1 MKQLYVLLFSLVT
14 YVSTAQVGIGTTVPS
29 GALDIES
36 TTNGI
41 VIPRIALTSRAV
53 AAPVINPQTGT
64 LVNGTLIWNTAT
76 AGTAPNNV
84 VPGFYYWNAGGWNA
98 IAGIPTRDW
107 SLGGN
112 AITDPATEFIG
123 TTANQDFRVRTN
135 NSNRFNFT
143 NNGRLRAYDNGLV
156 NLPTYSWMGD
166 EDTGIWRPT
175 ADALGFTTNGVDRLR
190 IHNNGISFFNTI
202 LNRERFRFEC
212 DVTNPIVSGVASSAV
227 GLYNTGG
234 QGSNQWTMISYQS
247 TTDGGSIGG
256 YNTNSSNNNMAVNG
270 ANFGLSGVGTR
281 GVHMATTGGGAG
293 VYGTSNSP
301 DSYGVFGS
309 VPNTST
315 MLGFGGLFTGGLG
328 YLNGLYSLS
337 DENVKKNIVTIPSAL
352 NKIMQIR
359 GVSYNHDSAK
369 YPYLF
374 KGDTKTYL
382 GFIAQEIKVVFPEVV
397 AQKMIKTTGKNAV
410 SNKVDIDLGK
420 ELLNVVD
427 YTQLIPVLV
436 EAVKEQQIIIE
447 NLKSRIEILEKK

>member
-1 MKQLYVLLFSLVT
+1 MKQLYVLLFSVVT
-14 YVSTAQVGIGTTVPS
+14 YISTAQVGIGTTLPT

-36 TTNGI
+36 STNGI
-41 VIPRIALTSRAV
+41 VIPRIALTSRTV
-53 AAPVINPQTGT
+53 AAPVVNPQTGT

-98 IAGIPTRDW
+98 IAGVQTRDW
-107 SLGGN
+107 ALDGN
-112 AITDPATEFIG
+112 NGTTPGTNFIG
-123 TTANQDFRVRTN
+123 TTDNVTLRVKTN
-135 NSNRFNFT
+135 NADRFDFT

-212 DVTNPIVSGVASSAV
+212 NVTNPIVSGVASAAA
-227 GLYNTGG
+227 GIYNAGG
-234 QGSNQWTMISYQS
+234 QGSNQWAFHSYQS
-247 TTDGGSIGG
+247 TTDGGSIAGIC
-256 YNTNSSNNNMAVNG
+256 TNPSNDNMGINGVNMGVNG
-270 ANFGLSGVGTR
+270 IGTR
-281 GVHMATTGGGAG
+281 GIHMATTGGGAG
-293 VYGTSNSP
+293 VLGESNSSN
-301 DSYGVFGS
+301 SYGVFGTIPTTGS
-309 VPNTST
+309 W
-315 MLGFGGLFTGGLG
+315 LGFGGVFSGSLGYAGGL
-328 YLNGLYSLS
+328 YNVS
-337 DENVKKNIVTIPSAL
+337 DAKVKINILTIPSAL

-359 GVSYNHDSAK
+359 GVSYNHDSTK

-374 KGDTKTYL
+374 EGDTKTYL
-382 GFIAQEIKVVFPEVV
+382 GFIAQEIKVVFPDVV
-397 AQKMIKTTGKNAV
+397 AQKMIKTKGNEAV
-410 SNKVDIDLGK
+410 SNRVDIDSEK